1 MHPGPAW
8 RRVRVL
14 LFYTAAKRNELMNT
28 LPDGVAIHGAMHPG
42 FDTILTPGALALL
55 ADVHRRFGAERQRLL
70 AERHARQAR
79 LDSGEEQLD
88 FPAETAA
95 IRAGGWMVPP
105 APADLQDRRV
115 EITGPVDRKMVINAL
130 NADVKSFMADFEDA
144 STPSWTNMMEGQ
156 INLRDA
162 VHRSIAFTD
171 EASGKSYA
179 LKDDPAVLIVRARGL
194 HLDEAHLT
202 IDGAPMAGAF
212 FDFALYLFHNHA
224 ELARR
229 GTGPYLYLPKLET
242 RFEARLW
249 ALVIRHCET
258 ALGITPGTVR
268 VTVLIET
275 ITAVFEMD
283 EILWELR
290 QSITGLNAGRWDYIF
305 SYIKRQKSD
314 PGRILPDRGQ
324 VTMAAPFMASYARR
338 LIAVCHR
345 RGAHAMGG
353 MSAFIPVKGDDAA
366 NTAAMERVKADK
378 TREAGL
384 GHDGAWVAHPALA
397 PVAKAAFDAV
407 MPGPNQLAKQGE
419 LIEDREALLTP
430 VEGTITEA
438 GLVGNADVAIRYI
451 ASWLQGR
458 GAAPI
463 HNLMEDAATAEISR
477 AQLWQ
482 WRVRGAKTDDGRV
495 IDAARVSAAITGAGG
510 TIRSELGE
518 NAWAAG
524 RYSEAQTI
532 LESLVLADDFEEF
545 LTLPAYAKIR
555 EV

>member
-1 MHPGPAW
+1 MPHTTNA
-8 RRVRVL
+8 
-14 LFYTAAKRNELMNT
+14 NM
-28 LPDGVAIHGAMHPG
+28 PDGVAIHAAMHPG
-42 FDTILTPGALALL
+42 FDTILTPDALALL
-55 ADVHRRFGAERQRLL
+55 ADVHRRFDAERHRLL
-70 AERHARQAR
+70 AERSARQAR
-79 LDSGEEQLD
+79 LDAGQEQLD
-88 FPAETAA
+88 FPPETAA
-95 IRAGGWMVPP
+95 IRAGDWTVPP

-130 NADVKSFMADFEDA
+130 NADVKCFMADFEDA
-144 STPSWTNMMEGQ
+144 STPSWSNMMEGQ

-162 VHRSIAFTD
+162 VHRTIAFTD

-194 HLDEAHLT
+194 HLDEAHLSV
-202 IDGAPMAGAF
+202 DGAPVAGAF
-212 FDFALYLFHNHA
+212 FDFVLYLTHNHA

-229 GTGPYLYLPKLET
+229 GTGPYFYLPKLET

-258 ALGITPGTVR
+258 ALGIAPGTVR

-314 PGRILPDRGQ
+314 ASRILPDRGQ
-324 VTMAAPFMASYARR
+324 VTMAAPFMASYAKR

-353 MSAFIPVKGDDAA
+353 MSAFIPVKGDDTA
-366 NTAAMERVKADK
+366 NNAAMERVKADK

-397 PVAKAAFDAV
+397 PVARAAFDAV
-407 MPGPNQLAKQGE
+407 MSGPNQLSKQSE
-419 LIEDREALLTP
+419 LVEDREALLTA

-438 GLVGNADVAIRYI
+438 GLAGNADVAIRYI

-482 WRVRGAKTDDGRV
+482 WRVHGAKTDDGRV
-495 IDAARVSAAITGAGG
+495 IDAARVSAAITGAGDA
-510 TIRSELGE
+510 IRAELGE
-518 NAWAAG
+518 NAWTAG
-524 RYSEAQTI
+524 RFGKARTI
-532 LESLVLADDFEEF
+532 LQDLALADAFEEF
-545 LTLPAYAKIR
+545 LTAPAYEKIR
-555 EV
+555 ES

>member
-1 MHPGPAW
+1 
-8 RRVRVL
+8 
-14 LFYTAAKRNELMNT
+14 MNT

-42 FDTILTPGALALL
+42 FDSILTADALALL
-55 ADVHRRFGAERQRLL
+55 ADVHRRFDGERQRLL
-70 AERHARQAR
+70 AERETRQAR
-79 LDSGEEQLD
+79 LDAGEERLD

-95 IRAGGWMVPP
+95 IRAGAWTVPP

-130 NADVKSFMADFEDA
+130 NADVKCFMADFEDA
-144 STPSWTNMMEGQ
+144 STPSWTNMVEGQ

-162 VHRSIAFTD
+162 VHRTIAFTD
-171 EASGKSYA
+171 PANGKSYA

-194 HLDEAHLT
+194 HLDEAHVRV
-202 IDGAPMAGAF
+202 DGAPVAGAF
-212 FDFALYLFHNHA
+212 FDFVLFLVHNHA

-229 GTGPYLYLPKLET
+229 GTGPYFYLPKLET

-258 ALGITPGTVR
+258 ALGIKPGTVR

-305 SYIKRQKSD
+305 SYIKRQKGD
-314 PGRILPDRGQ
+314 PGRILPDRAQ
-324 VTMAAPFMASYARR
+324 VTMTAPFMAAYAKR

-353 MSAFIPVKGDDAA
+353 MSAFIPVKGDEAA
-366 NTAAMERVKADK
+366 NDAAMERVKADK

-397 PVAKAAFDAV
+397 PVARAAFDAV
-407 MPGPNQLAKQGE
+407 MPGPNQLSSQGD
-419 LIEDREALLTP
+419 LTEDRQALLAP
-430 VEGTITEA
+430 CEGAITEA
-438 GLVGNADVAIRYI
+438 GLTGNADVAIRYI

-482 WRVRGAKTDDGRV
+482 WRVHGAKTDDGRV
-495 IDAARVSAAITGAGG
+495 IDAGRVSAVIKAASEAIKA
-510 TIRSELGE
+510 ELGA
-518 NAWAAG
+518 NAWREGRFDEAA
-524 RYSEAQTI
+524 SI
-532 LESLVLADDFEEF
+532 LETLALSDGFEEF
-545 LTLPAYAKIR
+545 LTLPAYEKVR
-555 EV
+555 EA

>member
-130 NADVKSFMADFEDA
+130 NADVKCFMADFEDA

-482 WRVRGAKTDDGRV
+482 WRVHGAKTDDGRV